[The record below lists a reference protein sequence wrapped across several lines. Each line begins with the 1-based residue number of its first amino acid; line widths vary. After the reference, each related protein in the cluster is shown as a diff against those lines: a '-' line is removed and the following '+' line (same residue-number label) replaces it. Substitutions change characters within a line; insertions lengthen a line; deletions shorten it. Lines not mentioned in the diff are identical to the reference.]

1 MFACLL
7 AVVLRSTDVAAPAP
21 APAPMLE
28 SVRLVGSLVVPLM
41 LLSLGYALV
50 TVSRAGIRQDTVLGA
65 MRLLIGLF
73 TSALVVHL
81 INLPPLVAG
90 VMTLQFALP
99 VAVVNCI
106 YVKRFSTYGDDT
118 GQLAGSS
125 QQAQS
130 KPGRW
135 KTPKKLSCSICP
147 AIALASVARV
157 SAWQVTARGKC
168 LSQKTRQSNSPCPKT
183 TPAQTCSKLTE

>member
-1 MFACLL
+1 MQ
-7 AVVLRSTDVAAPAP
+7 
-21 APAPMLE
+21 
-28 SVRLVGSLVVPLM
+28 
-41 LLSLGYALV
+41 
-50 TVSRAGIRQDTVLGA
+50 GIRQGTVLGA

-73 TSALVVHL
+73 TGALVIHL

-125 QQAQS
+125 QQA
-130 KPGRW
+130 
-135 KTPKKLSCSICP
+135 
-147 AIALASVARV
+147 
-157 SAWQVTARGKC
+157 
-168 LSQKTRQSNSPCPKT
+168 RQSLGARNRP
-183 TPAQTCSKLTE
+183 EN